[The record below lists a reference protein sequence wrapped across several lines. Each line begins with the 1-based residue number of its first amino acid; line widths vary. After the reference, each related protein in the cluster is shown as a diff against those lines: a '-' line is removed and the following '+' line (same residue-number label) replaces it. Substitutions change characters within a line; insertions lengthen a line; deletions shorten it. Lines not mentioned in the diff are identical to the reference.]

1 MNRTML
7 ALAIVIPL
15 LNLHAS
21 DTPPGS
27 KETPEGPGAMLVA
40 FRPESSA
47 ELKTQLLNTKW
58 TWIHPGAEITF
69 RENGQAWVNTDK
81 EVKNWFVADAS
92 GRVVAGTFAGSRT
105 FMFTFSPDLKTAKAI
120 LDGDRVWEAKRVR

>member
-1 MNRTML
+1 ML
-7 ALAIVIPL
+7 ALAIVVPF
-15 LNLHAS
+15 LNLNAA

-27 KETPEGPGAMLVA
+27 KEARVGSGAMLVA
-40 FRPESSA
+40 FRPEGSA
-47 ELKTQLLNTKW
+47 ELKAQLLNTKW

-81 EVKNWFVADAS
+81 EVKNWFVADAA

-105 FMFTFSPDLKTAKAI
+105 FMFTFSADLKTARAI
-120 LDGDRVWEAKRVR
+120 LDGDRVWEARRMK